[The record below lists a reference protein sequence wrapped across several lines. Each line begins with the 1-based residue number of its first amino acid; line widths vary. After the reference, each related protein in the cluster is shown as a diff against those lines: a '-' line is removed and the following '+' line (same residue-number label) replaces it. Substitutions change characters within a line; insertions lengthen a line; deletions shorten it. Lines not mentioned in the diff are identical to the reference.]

1 MIQRIFPSEE
11 LAPTHSTTVIRGLSI
26 HLFSFNNEVG
36 FSSQGRLLCLYDK
49 QNNTWLHVDTE
60 FLFSSSTRHLTRS
73 LRSLVSYRVKHS
85 KKKLHIYAPM
95 FYSLLLWDCH
105 QLCSLGLFFL
115 PYWSIFLHH
124 QPIIIFNVLFYSWD
138 RKRFEFYLDLS
149 FFHNVFQRP

>member
-11 LAPTHSTTVIRGLSI
+11 LAPTRSTTVIRGLSI

-49 QNNTWLHVDTE
+49 QNNTWLLVDTE

-85 KKKLHIYAPM
+85 KKKLHIYAHPC
-95 FYSLLLWDCH
+95 FILYYSRLSSVMLL
-105 QLCSLGLFFL
+105 GTLFFAL
-115 PYWSIFLHH
+115 SKYFSPLSTDNYL
-124 QPIIIFNVLFYSWD
+124 QRVVLFMN
-138 RKRFEFYLDLS
+138 RKRFEFYSD
-149 FFHNVFQRP
+149 